1 MDTEDGFEYLF
12 DPNDE
17 GDRIFQKFRKY
28 YNVQTSE
35 YRESMLKMNVSTPKS
50 ILEASF
56 QPRQEMISK
65 NLPTKTSI
73 EEKSE
78 EYRNENLRRVINSS
92 TNLQEE
98 SDKYRKEMLKK
109 NGVKSHDIL
118 SSSSSYRDSMLS
130 KNTPRTSDIKSE
142 SVDVRDSM
150 ISKIVTSTSDI
161 ESESVDPRNS
171 MLSKIVTSE
180 SDIESESVNPR
191 NSMLSKIV
199 ASTSDI
205 ESESVDPRDSM
216 LSKIVTSTS
225 DIESESVGVRD
236 SMLSKIVT
244 SESDIESESV
254 GVRNS
259 MLSKV
264 VPSTSDIESES
275 VDPRNS
281 MLSKI
286 VTSESDIESE
296 SINPRNSMLSKIVPS
311 TSDIESDSVP
321 HRADDLS
328 NNIASESDIETD
340 SVPHRADDLSN
351 NIASESDI
359 ETDSIPHRTDDLS
372 NNVASESDIETDSV
386 VFRDG
391 DLSNNTPSTSDV
403 LTDSIPYRTAM
414 LTKNGNA
421 GLIGINIQGLGTSA
435 FIGVSR
441 NYTLGILVRN
451 ILQTRNKYTPRN
463 PYNLSGADDNSQIYK
478 GEYEGIRGKSVKKE
492 IEDQI
497 KKGSDEFVRGTPTPT
512 YTTSEFPT
520 KGYWESDL
528 ENGGQ
533 MNKTTAGNPSI
544 GFYDNNKK
552 GVRNLMDSI
561 VSRGT
566 KLTENYNPKSK
577 EFSIGSEGV
586 VARKRYTI
594 ENPYF
599 SNTNYGKKESGKLIF
614 SITNYAIPNT
624 SDFRTMFF
632 PPYIQSFQETSNAN
646 WNSHDFL
653 GRPEPVYTYNN
664 STRGGSIT
672 FFVLTDY
679 AQEVEVG
686 TDWTSS
692 SMDKILFNSKTLEGY
707 NIDESKSFTERY
719 IKDDDYF
726 TDKTKTQSDIA
737 EKKEELKGYNEEVSS
752 MMGTNTLSDFVGSK
766 FIEMKEKLGAIT
778 KEIDSCTLELS
789 RLTDHNA
796 RFGSTDQASPGI
808 DPMFYS
814 EKSHISESLGKNTE
828 EFHGVKRLSRMKENL
843 QFQPAFFSGDKID
856 FERKMSF
863 IQRTTRPRGAK
874 LSDQQGFSF
883 TKPPVCHIKLGD
895 WLNHD
900 CIITDVSIDYTD
912 SMWGLEEGETQP
924 MWASVTMGFH
934 IIGQWGDNGGGNP
947 LTASDSE
954 GYYTDNTKG
963 KASIEVGKPQ
973 GEFL

>member
-1 MDTEDGFEYLF
+1 
-12 DPNDE
+12 
-17 GDRIFQKFRKY
+17 
-28 YNVQTSE
+28 V
-35 YRESMLKMNVSTPKS
+35 
-50 ILEASF
+50 
-56 QPRQEMISK
+56 
-65 NLPTKTSI
+65 
-73 EEKSE
+73 
-78 EYRNENLRRVINSS
+78 
-92 TNLQEE
+92 
-98 SDKYRKEMLKK
+98 
-109 NGVKSHDIL
+109 GV
-118 SSSSSYRDSMLS
+118 RDSMLS
-130 KNTPRTSDIKSE
+130 KIVTSTSDIESE
-142 SVDVRDSM
+142 SVGVRDSM
-150 ISKIVTSTSDI
+150 LSKIVTSTSDI

-180 SDIESESVNPR
+180 SDIESESVDPR
-191 NSMLSKIV
+191 N
-199 ASTSDI
+199 
-205 ESESVDPRDSM
+205 
-216 LSKIVTSTS
+216 
-225 DIESESVGVRD
+225 

-254 GVRNS
+254 NPRESMLSKIVTSESDIESESVDPRNS
-259 MLSKV
+259 MLSKIV
-264 VPSTSDIESES
+264 TSTSDIESES

-328 NNIASESDIETD
+328 NNIASESDIESDSVPHRADDLSNNIASESDIETD

-351 NIASESDI
+351 NIASESDIETDSIPHRTDDLSNNVASESDIETDSVPHRTDDLSNNVASESDI